1 MRSRTPPD
9 FLSRMIEKLIE
20 IILVSFVPGICWM
33 WGQSIFCQN
42 YTLFVEKRG
51 ILTDLEEYRFV
62 GMAIVDLEIPDP
74 AVAHA
79 PAVTC
84 CGDWF
89 L

>member
-1 MRSRTPPD
+1 
-9 FLSRMIEKLIE
+9 MIRNLRLREGRLG
-20 IILVSFVPGICWM
+20 LFVCY
-33 WGQSIFCQN
+33 N
-42 YTLFVEKRG
+42 DALFVEKRG

-62 GMAIVDLEIPDP
+62 GMAIVDFEIPDP